1 MFSLPDAHC
10 TPGALSPAVTQ
21 ATISTTICRSGYTK
35 TVRPPESITEKEK
48 KASITAYG
56 DHKPLHDYEYDH
68 LVSLELG
75 GAANDARNLWPEP
88 GGSPN
93 PKDKLENRLH
103 LLVCKHQLS
112 LSAAQREI
120 AIDWVAT
127 YHKLYG

>member
-93 PKDKLENRLH
+93 PKDKLENRLP
-103 LLVCKHQLS
+103 VPDQR
-112 LSAAQREI
+112 SAP
-120 AIDWVAT
+120 
-127 YHKLYG
+127 